1 MYIVYIMYICRKQI
15 IQIIMSTIALQKKR
29 KNIDLPVETLQK
41 LSVMAASQ
49 GKSLKAYIENILVA
63 KADTLQL
70 ELQNPS
76 PSGDEFFSYPE
87 NLNETADRVNEYK
100 KGKTKSKIVL
110 KSAEDINKFINNL

>member
-1 MYIVYIMYICRKQI
+1 MYIVYIMYICRK
-15 IQIIMSTIALQKKR
+15 QIIMSTIALQKKR

-87 NLNETADRVNEYK
+87 NLNDTADRVNEYK

-110 KSAEDINKFINNL
+110 KSAEDIDNFINNL